1 MRGVRLKRRVSSER
15 MKMDKDTT
23 PLSFGKYKGKTP
35 EEVAEID
42 GSYVVWMFKNVKPP
56 PCSKELAE
64 ACESD
69 DRDDEEEWAACAHY
83 GIGGWGNF

>member
-1 MRGVRLKRRVSSER
+1 
-15 MKMDKDTT
+15 MDKDHT

-42 GSYVVWMFKNVKPP
+42 GSYVVWMFENVIPT

-64 ACESD
+64 SCEAD
-69 DRDDEEEWAACAHY
+69 EREDEEEWGAGGYY
-83 GIGGWGNF
+83 GIDGW